1 MHAGGAV
8 KAQTNIH
15 QRPPVK
21 NRHRQQV
28 SHQTRSGQADRAGD
42 LQTEEQIK
50 KRYQEVSGQEN
61 GQNKKPDAEG
71 DSELCITWGNGGIRR
86 GRRRSHKSKNNNPI
100 LTVSR
105 FRVDNPGMEMTS
117 NRRDGDRLLCAELIQ
132 LIWND
137 AAGRERRRVANLE
150 DISLSGVCLQVES
163 AIESGTAVAMQYG
176 DGELLGTVRY
186 CRFQDSGYFLGVE
199 LSEGS
204 RWSSQHFKPKHLLDP
219 KDLVDQVLA
228 RHSTETKPV

>member
-1 MHAGGAV
+1 
-8 KAQTNIH
+8 
-15 QRPPVK
+15 
-21 NRHRQQV
+21 
-28 SHQTRSGQADRAGD
+28 
-42 LQTEEQIK
+42 
-50 KRYQEVSGQEN
+50 
-61 GQNKKPDAEG
+61 
-71 DSELCITWGNGGIRR
+71 
-86 GRRRSHKSKNNNPI
+86 
-100 LTVSR
+100 
-105 FRVDNPGMEMTS
+105 MTS